1 MELDPVTI
9 AGCMITFDYSEN
21 IPMFD
26 AYCGLAINT
35 QFAADAHQR
44 RMITARKMR
53 APTRAES
60 PLSTEGKAL

>member
-9 AGCMITFDYSEN
+9 TGCMITFDYLEN

-26 AYCGLAINT
+26 ACCGLTINT

-44 RMITARKMR
+44 RMITTREMR
-53 APTRAES
+53 TPARAES
-60 PLSTEGKAL
+60 LLSTEGKAL